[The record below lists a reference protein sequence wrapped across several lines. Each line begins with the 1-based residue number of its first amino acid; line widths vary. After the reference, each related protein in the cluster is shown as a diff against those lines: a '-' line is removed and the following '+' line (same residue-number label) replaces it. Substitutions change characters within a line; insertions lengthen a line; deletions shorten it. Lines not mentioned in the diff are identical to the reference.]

1 TVQDAKQLAAYTRD
15 VALDYLAV
23 GLDPNRANL
32 FRQSDVPEVTELAW
46 ILSTVTGKGLL
57 DRATSYKDKTAKGVS
72 ASMGLFC
79 YPVLMAAD
87 ILIYRSDLVPVGQDQ
102 VQHIEMAQDMA
113 GYFNN
118 TFGREVFKRPEAK
131 LNEAM
136 IVPGIDGQKMSK
148 SYGNTINLFD
158 PPDLVRKRI
167 MSIKT
172 DSTPVESP
180 KDPDRCNVFA
190 LYRLMAQ
197 PDEVS
202 SLERRYREGDLG
214 YGEAKKLLAQT
225 VDNVLGPARQRREQ
239 FAQLETYP
247 LLKSAAE
254 PFRQAIEVQQHRIAE
269 LSLAQSMLV
278 LESPINGTVSQILR
292 HPGEVVL
299 AGEPILSIAVQ
310 TAFKIVTYATAAQ
323 AGNIHEGMEVQL
335 VSESGTRQTLF
346 AEVTQIGPVI
356 EQLPIRLWENPTI
369 PQWGQPVFISVPSKI
384 HLIPGELIWIKGLSG
399 IVSRAS
405 DPQILPR

>member
-1 TVQDAKQLAAYTRD
+1 MADATRWTGFSGG
-15 VALDYLAV
+15 VLRRHGLTIVVWLIVV
-23 GLDPNRANL
+23 GLVMWLFTRRSQEFDTIGIAQGEVRQVASTIEGRLLSLQVQLFDNVKQGHTVAILEDGQISAQLLTARAEVARLRVELIATEDRMAAEYQSQHMDRINDQRRFNL
-32 FRQSDVPEVTELAW
+32 NVERAQLDILELTATLETDRINLMIATLQLDILKELQPSNSATEFEVQRAQLEVDVITRR
-46 ILSTVTGKGLL
+46 IGDNDHLL
-57 DRATSYKDKTAKGVS
+57 D
-72 ASMGLFC
+72 
-79 YPVLMAAD
+79 
-87 ILIYRSDLVPVGQDQ
+87 Q
-102 VQHIEMAQDMA
+102 
-113 GYFNN
+113 
-118 TFGREVFKRPEAK
+118 
-131 LNEAM
+131 
-136 IVPGIDGQKMSK
+136 QKQFLQS
-148 SYGNTINLFD
+148 
-158 PPDLVRKRI
+158 
-167 MSIKT
+167 
-172 DSTPVESP
+172 
-180 KDPDRCNVFA
+180 
-190 LYRLMAQ
+190 
-197 PDEVS
+197 
-202 SLERRYREGDLG
+202 
-214 YGEAKKLLAQT
+214 
-225 VDNVLGPARQRREQ
+225 ARQRREQ

-310 TAFKIVTYATAAQ
+310 TAFKIVTYATEAQ